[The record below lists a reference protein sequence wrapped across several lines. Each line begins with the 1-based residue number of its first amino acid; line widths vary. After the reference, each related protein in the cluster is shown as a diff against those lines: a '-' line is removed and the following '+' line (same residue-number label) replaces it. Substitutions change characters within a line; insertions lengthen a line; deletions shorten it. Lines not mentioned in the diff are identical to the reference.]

1 MVGMGYDKRIGAEF
15 LRPGPGWGG
24 SCFPKDSRALLN
36 IAREAGYQFDLLEGV
51 ITVNDQQFD
60 RVTDKI
66 RVAAGGSLQGAV
78 VAVWGLTFK
87 ARTDDL
93 RDSPSLSIITRLL
106 AAGATVQAYD
116 PTVDAIK
123 LGIPADVQVC
133 DSAVAAATGASVLTV
148 LTEWDN
154 FRWIAPADVAAVM
167 PGRTVVDGRNLL
179 DRTAWQHAG
188 FTHTGIGR

>member
-1 MVGMGYDKRIGAEF
+1 
-15 LRPGPGWGG
+15 
-24 SCFPKDSRALLN
+24 CFPKDSRALLN
-36 IAREAGYQFDLLEGV
+36 IANQAGYQFDLLAGV
-51 ITVNDQQFD
+51 IAVNDEQFD

-66 RVAAGGSLQGAV
+66 RVAAGGSLHGATI
-78 VAVWGLTFK
+78 AVWGLTFK

-93 RDSPSLSIITRLL
+93 RDSPSLSIIQRML

-116 PTVDAIK
+116 PTVAGPKAGLPTDVHIHADA
-123 LGIPADVQVC
+123 V
-133 DSAVAAATGASVLTV
+133 SATTGARVLAV
-148 LTEWDN
+148 LTEWDD

-167 PGRTVVDGRNLL
+167 TGRNVVDGRNLL